1 MADPETGLWEGLNF
15 KEVPQFLKSIQIL
28 PAYGLTSN
36 KDQTTINKSCFVF
49 LLYRGIG
56 LFCAIFGRFGGGGGM
71 AAFCPVRSAF
81 EGYDSPPPVNTYVCN
96 VYARDVK
103 ISPKAKPKPRP
114 ESHQIGWPQHRAQS
128 ASFKHRTKP
137 GGQYII
143 HWWSFLPS
151 PA

>member
-56 LFCAIFGRFGGGGGM
+56 LFCAIFGRFGGGG
-71 AAFCPVRSAF
+71 AWPRFAPF
-81 EGYDSPPPVNTYVCN
+81 DPPLKVMT
-96 VYARDVK
+96 
-103 ISPKAKPKPRP
+103 PRP
-114 ESHQIGWPQHRAQS
+114 RLIRMCVMCILEM
-128 ASFKHRTKP
+128 
-137 GGQYII
+137 
-143 HWWSFLPS
+143 
-151 PA
+151 